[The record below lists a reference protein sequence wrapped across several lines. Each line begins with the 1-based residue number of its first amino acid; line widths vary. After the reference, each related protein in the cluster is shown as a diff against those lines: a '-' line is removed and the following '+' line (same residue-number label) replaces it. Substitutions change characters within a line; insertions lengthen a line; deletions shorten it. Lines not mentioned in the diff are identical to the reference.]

1 MCVLEKYRQYG
12 DPMNISPMMSSD
24 KDDRIGDKI
33 QDLRKSSGFKSI
45 EQEWEKC
52 RENGI
57 PSRDGM

>member
-1 MCVLEKYRQYG
+1 
-12 DPMNISPMMSSD
+12 MNISPMMSSD